1 MIFRTDLAVERREM
15 IGERIP
21 DGVIFEEIVSG
32 ETKTTKIRII
42 NENGERALNKPKG
55 RYVTVDISPAANLTD
70 EKNEA
75 VDTLSRS
82 IEELIPP
89 EGLVFVAGLGNEN
102 ITPDALGPLTVN
114 RILATRHI
122 SESSD
127 GLGLPKLRE
136 VAAISTGVLGQTGME
151 TGEIL
156 SSICEKIK
164 PAAVIVVD
172 ALATGS
178 AKRLGNTVQITD
190 TGICPGSGVGNSRK
204 KLDSTTLNTS
214 VISVGVPTV
223 IDAST
228 LCDSDEGENKKM
240 MVTPR
245 DIDRIIDEMS
255 SLLALSINLALQKN
269 LTQKD
274 IFALV

>member
-1 MIFRTDLAVERREM
+1 M
-15 IGERIP
+15 
-21 DGVIFEEIVSG
+21 
-32 ETKTTKIRII
+32 
-42 NENGERALNKPKG
+42 
-55 RYVTVDISPAANLTD
+55 
-70 EKNEA
+70 
-75 VDTLSRS
+75 DTLSRS

>member
-15 IGERIP
+15 IGDRIP
-21 DGVIFEEIVSG
+21 DGVNFDELTEGSVRTTRIVI
-32 ETKTTKIRII
+32 T
-42 NENGERALNKPKG
+42 NENGEKALGKPKG
-55 RYVTVDISPAANLTD
+55 KYITVEINDEVLPA
-70 EKNEA
+70 EKNPA
-75 VDTLSRS
+75 LNSVSDSLRD
-82 IEELIPP
+82 LIPDD
-89 EGLVFVAGLGNEN
+89 GLVLVAGLGNEN

-122 SESSD
+122 SETS
-127 GLGLPKLRE
+127 GQLGLPELRQ

-151 TGEIL
+151 TGEIIG
-156 SSICEKIK
+156 SICKMIS
-164 PAAVIVVD
+164 PCAVIVID

-178 AKRLGNTVQITD
+178 VKRLGKTVQISD

-204 KLDSTTLNTS
+204 KLDSDTLGTKVVS
-214 VISVGVPTV
+214 IGVPTV

-228 LCDSDEGENKKM
+228 LCDGEDNGTEKM

-255 SLLALSINLALQKN
+255 AFIALCINHSLQRNLSLEDLH
-269 LTQKD
+269 
-274 IFALV
+274 ALV